1 MKGLTFSH
9 NKKTIF
15 KDFSI
20 YLPEQEITCIL
31 GNSGVGKTTLLKLLA
46 NILKADRGNI
56 EGNQKIVSY
65 LFQEPRLLPWKTVYE
80 NVEYVLLNKFSK
92 KVRKDRVLDILEQ
105 VGLLTDK
112 DAFPHELSGG
122 MRQRVAIA
130 RAFVIKPDILLL
142 DEPLQGLDLVK
153 KQEIQQLLMMLWE
166 KHQPTVV
173 YVTHDIEEAIAVGH
187 QIFIFNGQPVF
198 VQFQCFV
205 HTPINERQ
213 DVVHKQY
220 LKAVRAHLMLQMKM
234 ASGNIMKQNNR
245 NGKTKVQIAK

>member
-1 MKGLTFSH
+1 MTFAH

-20 YLPEQEITCIL
+20 YLPEHEITCIL

-46 NILKADRGNI
+46 NIHQTYAGRI
-56 EGNQKIVSY
+56 EGNQKQLSY
-65 LFQEPRLLPWKTVYE
+65 LFQEPRLLPWKTVFE

-92 KVRKDRVLDILEQ
+92 SDRNKRIVDILDQ
-105 VGLLTDK
+105 VGLLNEK

-130 RAFVIKPDILLL
+130 RAFVVNPDILLL
-142 DEPLQGLDLVK
+142 DEPLQGLDIVK
-153 KQEIQQLLMMLWE
+153 KQEIQQLLLNLWG

-173 YVTHDIEEAIAVGH
+173 YVTHDIEEAIRAGH

-205 HTPINERQ
+205 HTPIIKRNELSHQ
-213 DVVHKQY
+213 HY
-220 LKAVRAHLMLQMKM
+220 LQAVRTHLMLQMKM
-234 ASGNIMKQNNR
+234 ANENKMNDIKNMVEQQSKDRKI
-245 NGKTKVQIAK
+245 I